1 MKSIKQHVIYTIF
14 GAAIFVFSS
23 AANAARCTAEA
34 EFMHSYPANELPSKF
49 KIKHRVSSDDCT
61 KYGCSGYV
69 HYTIHYAYTDGTQN
83 EKSTL
88 VSYRISA
95 GQKSR
100 EVTDEVYPD
109 TGTSK
114 IKVRDVEIGEVT
126 CSTP

>member
-1 MKSIKQHVIYTIF
+1 MQLIKQPVIYAIF
-14 GAAIFVFSS
+14 GALPFIFSS
-23 AANAARCTAEA
+23 AANATRCTAEA
-34 EFMHSYPANELPSKF
+34 EFMHSYPANELPSKY

-69 HYTIHYAYTDGTQN
+69 HYTIHYAYEDGTPN
-83 EKSTL
+83 EKSAL

-114 IKVRDVEIGEVT
+114 TRVRDVEIGEVSCT
-126 CSTP
+126 TP